1 MEYLI
6 PFLLT
11 AQYAVNDPSTYYMP
25 EYQFKFTKSWE
36 RTYENRTIGHGNVVT
51 VLRCQNSSMTSVI
64 CAVKNCQLRTYTEVP
79 DGTMKPENPKYV
91 QDMGENNELGRPF
104 EIVFDQNG
112 VKQLVTDPRT
122 TKVTYGSWWE
132 IANRFNVLWVKNL
145 ELGESLISKSEIT
158 IHGKCFATIKA
169 KKDKLRDYSGK
180 SDGFKIDINNG
191 FQGMQFFYEKTR
203 NTSSCE
209 EKTQVLGS
217 LSNFF
222 VVASLDVAK
231 SRVILSE
238 TEFFS
243 MHENKMTYLI
253 MGKTKIVNHHKMN
266 MVLTGIE
273 QAVDKITPVK
283 NPVRKLFTPE

>member
-11 AQYAVNDPSTYYMP
+11 AQYAVNDLSTYYMP

-36 RTYENRTIGHGNVVT
+36 RTFENGTIGHGNVVT
-51 VLRCQNSSMTSVI
+51 VLRCQNSSMTSII

-79 DGTMKPENPKYV
+79 DGTTKPENPKYV

-112 VKQLVTDPRT
+112 VKQLVTDRRT
-122 TKVTYGSWWE
+122 TEVTHGSWWE

-145 ELGESLISKSEIT
+145 ELDDHLISKSEST
-158 IHGKCFATIKA
+158 IYGKCLATIKA
-169 KKDKLRDYSGK
+169 KEDKLRDYFGK
-180 SDGFKIDINNG
+180 SDGFKIDIEKG
-191 FQGMQFFYEKTR
+191 FQGMQFLYEKTR
-203 NTSSCE
+203 DTSSCE
-209 EKTQVLGS
+209 ERIKVLGS
-217 LSNFF
+217 RSNFF
-222 VVASLDVAK
+222 VVALLEVAK

-243 MHENKMTYLI
+243 MYEDQVTYLL

-283 NPVRKLFTPE
+283 NPAIKLFKPE